1 DRAHHVAVR
10 AAHVIGRLAGTLVIS
25 ALSLGLIGGATV
37 PPPPSLPLT
46 TTTPAE
52 PAAPATTAPGTQT
65 PAEEAPPTL
74 ADRAAAIERTAEEPD
89 GERVV
94 LGHLSRKLNMSAETL
109 RAQRAQT
116 GLGWGDVF
124 IANRLA
130 LETQTPFETLVAEM
144 RGGQDWESIARA
156 HGADL
161 TRLESDM
168 RASEEA
174 MEQRSEDK
182 SPHATTAPGS
192 GKKHGRAGGG
202 RSKHGS

>member
-1 DRAHHVAVR
+1 
-10 AAHVIGRLAGTLVIS
+10 VIGRIARATSIA
-25 ALSLGLIGGATV
+25 ALSVTFVGAATV
-37 PPPPSLPLT
+37 PPPPSVPLT
-46 TTTPAE
+46 ATP
-52 PAAPATTAPGTQT
+52 PVTPPTA
-65 PAEEAPPTL
+65 APPTL
-74 ADRAAAIERTAEEPD
+74 ADRAAAIERTAGEPD

-130 LETQTPFETLVAEM
+130 LETKAAFETLVAEM
-144 RGGQDWESIARA
+144 RSGQDWESVARA

-161 TRLESDM
+161 ERLQTDV

-174 MEQRSEDK
+174 VEQRSEDK
-182 SPHATTAPGS
+182 SPHATTVPGS
-192 GKKHGRAGGG
+192 GKGHGRAGGAG
-202 RSKHGS
+202 RTKRGS

>member
-1 DRAHHVAVR
+1 M
-10 AAHVIGRLAGTLVIS
+10 IGRIARTASIAPLWVTLV
-25 ALSLGLIGGATV
+25 GTATV
-37 PPPPSLPLT
+37 PPPPSVPLT
-46 TTTPAE
+46 TTTPAAPATE
-52 PAAPATTAPGTQT
+52 PPTAAPATPSATDS
-65 PAEEAPPTL
+65 APPTL
-74 ADRAAAIERTAEEPD
+74 ADRAAAIERTAGEPD

-109 RAQRAQT
+109 RALRAQT

-144 RGGQDWESIARA
+144 RGGQNWESVARA

-161 TRLESDM
+161 ERLQTDM

-174 MEQRSEDK
+174 VEQRSEDK
-182 SPHATTAPGS
+182 SPHATTVPG
-192 GKKHGRAGGG
+192 GKGHGRAGGAG
-202 RSKHGS
+202 RTKRGS